1 MAAKKKPF
9 NKYTLTEAYQFLHLT
24 HLKPWDILID
34 PIAPSALFNENLK
47 RLESFDTSS
56 SERGKEVLID
66 LILQEALS
74 RHAQLKVWK
83 EVSLKTEELS
93 GRSEYVFAPR
103 IDILTHPYVCLAEA
117 KKDDFEQGAAQ
128 CLLGMKA
135 CQLLNAKEHI
145 AIDIH
150 GIVTNAEVWRFYKL
164 TLQDEVYASPFYT
177 FQVQTPI
184 LFGILDTI
192 FKTCEQYIE
201 S

>member
-56 SERGKEVLID
+56 SESGKEVLID

-83 EVSLKTEELS
+83 EVS
-93 GRSEYVFAPR
+93 
-103 IDILTHPYVCLAEA
+103 
-117 KKDDFEQGAAQ
+117 
-128 CLLGMKA
+128 
-135 CQLLNAKEHI
+135 
-145 AIDIH
+145 
-150 GIVTNAEVWRFYKL
+150 
-164 TLQDEVYASPFYT
+164 
-177 FQVQTPI
+177 
-184 LFGILDTI
+184 
-192 FKTCEQYIE
+192 
-201 S
+201 